1 MAGTNTLLD
10 TGTVPIP
17 VPDGGTG
24 VASTTAY
31 AVVCGGTGSTSAL
44 QSIAGVGTSGQV
56 LTSNG
61 AGALPTFQA
70 AGGGGGGLTWNN
82 QASSSATL
90 AVNNAYWTNNGASLV
105 TYTLP
110 TTAAQF
116 SIIQIQG
123 SSSGGWKIVYTTS
136 QQIIAGNLSTTV
148 STGNLQ
154 ATTGTSGDY
163 TAGVTLLCTTANNIW
178 QVIAGNG
185 NYQTT

>member
-1 MAGTNTLLD
+1 MATGTNTLLD

-31 AVVCGGTGSTSAL
+31 AVVCGGTSSTAAL
-44 QSIAGVGTSGQV
+44 QPVASVGSAGQV

-61 AGALPTFQA
+61 AGNLPTFQA
-70 AGGGGGGLTWNN
+70 AGGGGGLTWNN
-82 QASSSATL
+82 QASSSVTM
-90 AVNNAYWTNNGASLV
+90 AVSNAYWTNNGASLV

-148 STGNLQ
+148 STGNLT
-154 ATTGTSGDY
+154 ATTSASGDY
-163 TAGVTLLCTTANNIW
+163 TSGVTLLCTTANNIW

-185 NYQTT
+185 TYQTN